1 MLLNKT
7 MYVFGLPDASNT
19 SSSHKTYSMKTVKQA
34 FFFVVLV
41 STITAC
47 SKSFMIDGKKARQVT
62 VTDLGEMYSTYN
74 MSEAERREVS
84 SQLNNKALL
93 DEIIRY
99 SKENTWPDGVN
110 TLDDRL
116 NSRTTMAK
124 YNFYK
129 VATFGS
135 RTIVSIPKEKNGHMP
150 ASFVPT
156 GPMYMIFA
164 SSVVKMK

>member
-1 MLLNKT
+1 
-7 MYVFGLPDASNT
+7 
-19 SSSHKTYSMKTVKQA
+19 MKTVQRA
-34 FFFVVLV
+34 FVFLLLV
-41 STITAC
+41 SVFTAC
-47 SKSFMIDGKKARQVT
+47 SKSFMIDGKKARQVA

-74 MSEAERREVS
+74 MSDAERREVS
-84 SQLNNKALL
+84 AQLNNKALL

-99 SKENTWPDGVN
+99 SKETTWPDGVN

-129 VATFGS
+129 VATFGN

-164 SSVVKMK
+164 SSVIEMK

>member
-1 MLLNKT
+1 
-7 MYVFGLPDASNT
+7 
-19 SSSHKTYSMKTVKQA
+19 MKTVQHA
-34 FFFVVLV
+34 FLFLVLV

-47 SKSFMIDGKKARQVT
+47 SKSFMIDGKKARQVA

-74 MSEAERREVS
+74 MSDAEQREVAA
-84 SQLNNKALL
+84 QLNNKALL

-99 SKENTWPDGVN
+99 SKETTWPDGVN

-129 VATFGS
+129 VATFGA

-156 GPMYMIFA
+156 GPMYIIFA
-164 SSVVKMK
+164 SSVIDMK

>member
-1 MLLNKT
+1 
-7 MYVFGLPDASNT
+7 
-19 SSSHKTYSMKTVKQA
+19 MKSVKQA

-41 STITAC
+41 SAFTAC

-62 VTDLGEMYSTYN
+62 VTNLGEMYSTYN
-74 MSEAERREVS
+74 MSEAERGEVS
-84 SQLNNKALL
+84 AQLNNKALL

-116 NSRTTMAK
+116 NSRSTMAK
-124 YNFYK
+124 YHFYK
-129 VATFGS
+129 VATFGNK
-135 RTIVSIPKEKNGHMP
+135 TIVSVPKEKNGHMP

-156 GPMYMIFA
+156 GPMYIIFA
-164 SSVVKMK
+164 SSVIESK

>member
-1 MLLNKT
+1 
-7 MYVFGLPDASNT
+7 
-19 SSSHKTYSMKTVKQA
+19 MKTVQKA
-34 FFFVVLV
+34 FLFLVLV
-41 STITAC
+41 SAMTAC
-47 SKSFMIDGKKARQVT
+47 SKSFMIDGKKARQVA

-74 MSEAERREVS
+74 MSDAERREVS
-84 SQLNNKALL
+84 AQLNNKALL

-99 SKENTWPDGVN
+99 SKEVTWPDGVN

-116 NSRTTMAK
+116 NSRSTMAK

-156 GPMYMIFA
+156 GPMYIIFA
-164 SSVVKMK
+164 SSVIEMK

>member
-1 MLLNKT
+1 
-7 MYVFGLPDASNT
+7 
-19 SSSHKTYSMKTVKQA
+19 MKTVQQA
-34 FFFVVLV
+34 LLFLLLV

-47 SKSFMIDGKKARQVT
+47 SKSFMIDGKKARQVA

-74 MSEAERREVS
+74 MSDAEQREVTA
-84 SQLNNKALL
+84 QLNNKALL

-99 SKENTWPDGVN
+99 SKETTWPDGVN

-116 NSRTTMAK
+116 NNRSTMAK

-129 VATFGS
+129 VATFGN
-135 RTIVSIPKEKNGHMP
+135 RTIVSVPKDKNGHMP

-156 GPMYMIFA
+156 GPMYIIFA
-164 SSVVKMK
+164 SSVIADK

>member
-1 MLLNKT
+1 
-7 MYVFGLPDASNT
+7 
-19 SSSHKTYSMKTVKQA
+19 MKTVQKA
-34 FFFVVLV
+34 FLFLVLV
-41 STITAC
+41 SAMTAC
-47 SKSFMIDGKKARQVT
+47 SKSFMIDGKKARQVA

-74 MSEAERREVS
+74 MSDAERREVS
-84 SQLNNKALL
+84 AQLNNKALL

-99 SKENTWPDGVN
+99 SKEVTWPDGVN

-116 NSRTTMAK
+116 NSRSTMAK

-150 ASFVPT
+150 ASFVPA

-164 SSVVKMK
+164 SSVIEMK